1 MTVHLT
7 NPEIVSNEEV
17 AEATLGA
24 VLVADLDRDTVIVAL
39 DLLAH
44 WWSRPTVDE
53 GALWARAADLEEFV
67 SKKMANESPRLASS
81 SYDTAA
87 LLEEYERLFVG
98 PGPVNCSPYESYW
111 RNDVSVDIR
120 RSLMGP
126 CTADL
131 IQLYGEIGLE
141 VARVSGELPDHIAIE
156 LEALAYSLSLDNGE
170 AVTQSLFFDHLMK
183 WLSRLCRAVT
193 HEAELPFYK
202 DLAEITVRW
211 KGPIKL
217 FFESIAL
224 SDSTTG

>member
-1 MTVHLT
+1 MLVHLA

-17 AEATLGA
+17 AKATLGA
-24 VLVADLDRDTVIVAL
+24 VLVADLDRDTVIMAL

-53 GALWARAADLEEFV
+53 VALWTQSEDLEEYV
-67 SKKMANESPRLASS
+67 ADRMANQSPRLASS
-81 SYDTAA
+81 SYNIVA

-98 PGPVNCSPYESYW
+98 PGPVTCPPYESYW

-131 IQLYGEIGLE
+131 IQRYGEIGLE
-141 VARVSGELPDHIAIE
+141 VARESGELPDHIAIE

-170 AVTQSLFFDHLMK
+170 AVSQSLFIDHLMK

-202 DLAEITVRW
+202 DLADITVRW

-217 FFESIAL
+217 FFESIVL